1 MPIWK
6 KFMRRMA
13 SIIVLCLLAACAT
26 APGGNAPYRADVAPA
41 PMSAGLA
48 MAAARAPA
56 QEFAPAEAARSV
68 AKAVDA
74 GVIAAPQRKVHYEGM
89 IKLRATQ
96 PLKVMEQAVEW
107 VRGAGGY
114 VESLNSQQVVLQIPA
129 ARFRPLYEQ
138 MLGLGD
144 VLDKSLSARDVTEE
158 FLDVELRLAQARTTR
173 DRLLALIQKA
183 EDRKEKLR
191 LLREVER
198 LSTEIEL
205 FESQMAR
212 LRTLVDYSR
221 LTLNVEGRKAFEG
234 RAPQEPRGFDW
245 IATLATDNRR
255 VDRDASRF
263 VLSVPAGMVDLDQT
277 PLWSAAS
284 PDGVTL
290 GTQQR
295 RNEPRASS
303 AFWVDALQ
311 WRMKDRFA
319 QVEQKTAGDFTVLR
333 LLSRDEPRFVYW
345 VAVAT
350 KNEKL
355 LIAQTYFPS
364 LEHERRFG
372 EPVLASLKGG
382 VK

>member
-1 MPIWK
+1 MPILK
-6 KFMRRMA
+6 KFMRWMA
-13 SIIVLCLLAACAT
+13 SSILLCLLAACAAT
-26 APGGNAPYRADVAPA
+26 PGGNSPDLAEAADAFKSAAPAMARRSAPA
-41 PMSAGLA
+41 PAL
-48 MAAARAPA
+48 AAAP
-56 QEFAPAEAARSV
+56 RSV
-68 AKAVDA
+68 ATVADA
-74 GVIAAPQRKVHYEGM
+74 GAIAAPQRKVHYEGM

-96 PLKVMEQAVEW
+96 PLKVIEQAVEW
-107 VRGAGGY
+107 IREAGGY

-129 ARFRPLYEQ
+129 ARFRPLYDQ
-138 MLGLGD
+138 MLGLGE

-158 FLDVELRLAQARTTR
+158 FLDVELRLAQAKTTR

-205 FESQMAR
+205 LESQMAR

-221 LTLNVEGRKAFEG
+221 LSLNVEGRKAFEG
-234 RAPQEPRGFDW
+234 QAPQEPRGFDW
-245 IATLATDNRR
+245 IGALATDNRR
-255 VDRDASRF
+255 ADRDASRF
-263 VLSVPAGMVDLDQT
+263 MLAVPAGMVDLDQT

-290 GTQQR
+290 LTQQR
-295 RNEPRASS
+295 RNEPRGSTT
-303 AFWVDALQ
+303 FWVDALR
-311 WRMKDRFA
+311 WRLKDRFA

-350 KNEKL
+350 RNEKL
-355 LIAQTYFPS
+355 FVAQTYFPS
-364 LEHERRFG
+364 LDHERRFEAPMLG
-372 EPVLASLKGG
+372 SLKGG